1 MYGTVMIGRLAV
13 PFEQV
18 ESAVAAWATDK
29 GIRTPGYLGQTALLA
44 DDGVTSVACIRFADE
59 ASYRALSDDPEQ
71 SAWWSDAM
79 APLFEG
85 EVQWID
91 GHWHD

>member
-18 ESAVAAWATDK
+18 EAAVGAWAVDK
-29 GIRTPGYLGQTALLA
+29 GARTPGYLGQSALLA

-71 SAWWSDAM
+71 SAWWSDRM
-79 APLFEG
+79 APLFDR